1 MIGVVI
7 ATHGSLAEGLR
18 SGIELLVGPQEQFET
33 LGLYHGD
40 DPVAFENK
48 VRDAVEKVD
57 AGDGFLC
64 MVDVL
69 GGTPS
74 NVVMKLIQDYKVHA
88 FAGVNLPAVI
98 QAVFM
103 REQLGFDDLAREVY
117 KAQREGAVDINAKLA
132 AVDDAASR
140 EEKQERM
147 EPGTAPTI
155 KVENSQTAPGAGE
168 IVLCRIDDRLIHGQ
182 VMTSWLNATGANKI
196 MIVDNETAEN
206 PFLKSVFK
214 SAVPANV
221 GVGVFNEMKAADRL
235 VKGFKPN
242 DRVIVLAKYPQTIL
256 SLVEKGA
263 SLSKVIVGGMGA
275 REDRSKFYRNISAS
289 DDEKQ
294 TFSELISKGVD
305 VQIQILADDSQ
316 VNVSKLL

>member
-1 MIGVVI
+1 
-7 ATHGSLAEGLR
+7 
-18 SGIELLVGPQEQFET
+18 
-33 LGLYHGD
+33 
-40 DPVAFENK
+40 
-48 VRDAVEKVD
+48 
-57 AGDGFLC
+57 
-64 MVDVL
+64 
-69 GGTPS
+69 
-74 NVVMKLIQDYKVHA
+74 
-88 FAGVNLPAVI
+88 
-98 QAVFM
+98 
-103 REQLGFDDLAREVY
+103 
-117 KAQREGAVDINAKLA
+117 
-132 AVDDAASR
+132 
-140 EEKQERM
+140 
-147 EPGTAPTI
+147 
-155 KVENSQTAPGAGE
+155 
-168 IVLCRIDDRLIHGQ
+168 
-182 VMTSWLNATGANKI
+182 MTSWLNATGANKI